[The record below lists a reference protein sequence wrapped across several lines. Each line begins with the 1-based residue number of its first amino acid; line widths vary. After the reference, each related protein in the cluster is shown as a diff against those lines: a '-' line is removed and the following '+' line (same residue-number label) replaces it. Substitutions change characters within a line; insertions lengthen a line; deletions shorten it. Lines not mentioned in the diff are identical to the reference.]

1 MLHRHP
7 QRLSAHVTLV
17 ATVNGH
23 KSIWLLADRRLSYK
37 GRAPKDDAR
46 KLMFLETVD
55 GVAILGYAGLG
66 ATALGTEPADWMSKV
81 LRGRNLPLEQSL
93 MVLAEAIRK
102 QLPRHMVRMPG
113 PGVPA
118 HTVVATA
125 FLNGEVRLYAIE
137 LVFAPDR
144 KDFSFRCTRPVPPG
158 PVARTPQLA
167 LAGSGARHLSQDQH
181 RIRSLLRLVR
191 AYDRDKVSSTA
202 VAGYLATL
210 NLEVHKKDSTVGPRC
225 IVAWRNKKGSN
236 KEGGGQW
243 YYTRETRD
251 NGGSIL
257 PTITNGMDVR
267 AIVEFMMPRTLK
279 MHEAMMSGQPVE
291 ELDKDQINAEISRL
305 PWGPDEDLR

>member
-1 MLHRHP
+1 MAAIGER
-7 QRLSAHVTLV
+7 VTLI
-17 ATVNGH
+17 ATVNGRN
-23 KSIWLLADRRLSYK
+23 SIWLLADRRLSYK
-37 GRAPKDDAR
+37 GRGPKDDAR

-66 ATALGTEPADWMSKV
+66 ATALGTEPADWMSNV

-93 MVLAEAIRK
+93 MVLADAMRK
-102 QLPRHMVRMPG
+102 QFPRHMARMPG
-113 PGVPA
+113 PGAPA
-118 HTVVATA
+118 HAVVATA
-125 FLNGEVRLYAIE
+125 FLNGEVRVYAIE

-167 LAGSGARHLSQDQH
+167 FAGSGARHLAQDRQ

-202 VAGYLATL
+202 VADYLATL
-210 NLEVHKKDSTVGPRC
+210 NLEVHKKDGTVGPRC

-243 YYTRETRD
+243 YYTGETRD
-251 NGGSIL
+251 VAGTDMRCL

-267 AIVEFMMPRTLK
+267 ALAAFLIPRTLDK
-279 MHEAMMSGQPVE
+279 MHAAMTSGQPVE
-291 ELDKDQINAEISRL
+291 ELDNDQLNAEIRRL